1 MIDSTRQ
8 IIIKDKLLKHLP
20 FLTKESFKEIDEF
33 FQAGIFQKITKD
45 KIISVEGDACNYFS
59 FLLKGVIRVY
69 KVGSSGREITLY
81 RINEGGSCILTASCI
96 LSQKSFPAIAV
107 TEMDSEVLSL
117 PANLFKEWVSKYPV
131 WQEYVFNLVS
141 ERLSDVIT
149 TVEEIAFKSVDI
161 RIAEKLT
168 FLLSKEGSLLEIT
181 HNELARD
188 IGTSREVVSRILKD
202 FEERGV
208 IQISRGSLK
217 VLDNAKLKAIRKK

>member
-1 MIDSTRQ
+1 MEDVRKIL
-8 IIIKDKLLKHLP
+8 IKDKFLELLP
-20 FLTKESFKEIDEF
+20 FLTKESFKEIDGF
-33 FQAGIFQKITKD
+33 FSASLHQKIPAN

-96 LSQKSFPAIAV
+96 LSHKSFPAIAV
-107 TEMDSEVLSL
+107 TESDSEVLSL

-168 FLLSKEGSLLEIT
+168 FLLSEKGDFLELT
-181 HNELARD
+181 HNELAKD

-202 FEERGV
+202 FEARGV
-208 IQISRGSLK
+208 IQISRGSIK
-217 VLDNAKLKAIRKK
+217 VLDTIKLKALQKK

>member
-1 MIDSTRQ
+1 MEDVRKIL
-8 IIIKDKLLKHLP
+8 IKDKFLELLP
-20 FLTKESFKEIDEF
+20 FLTKESFKEIDDF
-33 FQAGIFQKITKD
+33 FSASLHQKIPPN

-96 LSQKSFPAIAV
+96 LSHKSFPAIAV
-107 TEMDSEVLSL
+107 TELDSEVLSL

-161 RIAEKLT
+161 RIAEKLMH
-168 FLLSKEGSLLEIT
+168 LLSEKGNLLELT

-202 FEERGV
+202 FEARGI
-208 IQISRGSLK
+208 IQISRGSIK
-217 VLDNAKLKAIRKK
+217 VLDIVKLKALQKK

>member
-1 MIDSTRQ
+1 MDNSRQ
-8 IIIKDKLLKHLP
+8 ILVKDKFMELLP
-20 FLTKESFKEIDEF
+20 FLTKESFKEIDDF
-33 FQAGIFQKITKD
+33 FSALLFQKIPAN

-96 LSQKSFPAIAV
+96 LSHKSFPAIAV
-107 TEMDSEVLSL
+107 TELDSEVLSL
-117 PANLFKEWVSKYPV
+117 PANLFKDWVSKYPV

-149 TVEEIAFKSVDI
+149 TVEEIAFKSVDT
-161 RIAEKLT
+161 RIAEKLLH
-168 FLLSKEGSLLEIT
+168 LLSEKGNLLELT

-202 FEERGV
+202 FEARGV
-208 IQISRGSLK
+208 IQISRGSIK
-217 VLDNAKLKAIRKK
+217 VLDTVKLKALQKK